1 MAGEIRR
8 ESVVNGNVKWIMGLV
23 AGVFLFISGAY
34 MNSIARSV
42 DSLLDSRMKQDS
54 SIQVIKTEITYIKDG
69 VREIKDTV
77 KELKARP

>member
-1 MAGEIRR
+1 M
-8 ESVVNGNVKWIMGLV
+8 NGNVKWIMGLV
-23 AGVFLFISGAY
+23 AGLFMFFSGAY

-54 SIQVIKTEITYIKDG
+54 SIQVIQTEISYIKDG
-69 VREIKDTV
+69 VKEIKDTV

>member
-1 MAGEIRR
+1 MAGEIRK
-8 ESVVNGNVKWIMGLV
+8 ESAVNGNVKWIMGLV

-42 DSLLDSRMKQDS
+42 DSLLDSRMEQDGAIHV
-54 SIQVIKTEITYIKDG
+54 IQTEISYIKDG
-69 VREIKDTV
+69 VKEIKDTV

>member
-1 MAGEIRR
+1 MAGETKD
-8 ESVVNGNVKWIMGLV
+8 SLVNGNMKWIMGLV
-23 AGVFLFISGAY
+23 AALFMFFSGAY

-42 DSLLDSRMKQDS
+42 DSLLDSRMKQDGA
-54 SIQVIKTEITYIKDG
+54 IQVIQTEISYIKDG

>member
-1 MAGEIRR
+1 M
-8 ESVVNGNVKWIMGLV
+8 NGNVKWIMGLIAGIFFFV
-23 AGVFLFISGAY
+23 AGAY
-34 MNSIARSV
+34 MNGISKSV

-54 SIQVIKTEITYIKDG
+54 AIGVIQTKIDYIEDG